1 MLNEYFSCL
10 TAIVYRHAGTIF
22 NTWGDSLLIGFGVPI
37 AQAGSALRALFCAT
51 AMQKEFREQCA
62 HWPQRFGVQPGL
74 CIGVN
79 YGEVVVGNVG
89 SATYMR
95 YAVIGDTVN
104 HAVRLRTLCQAR

>member
-1 MLNEYFSCL
+1 
-10 TAIVYRHAGTIF
+10 
-22 NTWGDSLLIGFGVPI
+22 
-37 AQAGSALRALFCAT
+37 
-51 AMQKEFREQCA
+51 MQQEFREQCA

-74 CIGVN
+74 CIGIN

-104 HAVRLRTLCQAR
+104 HAVRLRHYAKRGEVIVAERLALRASETSADLRLERGPAAQVPGASRAENLYRATSSSTRD